1 MSNTPGAQ
9 AQASTR
15 AFRNSPSNIDEL
27 RDNVADIAGR
37 EAYEVATN
45 AVEET
50 GQIIRRNPLGSIGVG
65 LGVGF
70 LLGFILTG
78 DRPH

>member
-27 RDNVADIAGR
+27 RDNVADIAG
-37 EAYEVATN
+37 
-45 AVEET
+45 
-50 GQIIRRNPLGSIGVG
+50 SVG
-65 LGVGF
+65 NMASYQ
-70 LLGFILTG
+70 
-78 DRPH
+78 

>member
-1 MSNTPGAQ
+1 MSSTPGAQ

-37 EAYEVATN
+37 
-45 AVEET
+45 
-50 GQIIRRNPLGSIGVG
+50 G
-65 LGVGF
+65 LRG
-70 LLGFILTG
+70 G
-78 DRPH
+78 D

>member
-1 MSNTPGAQ
+1 MNCAT
-9 AQASTR
+9 TLR
-15 AFRNSPSNIDEL
+15 ISP
-27 RDNVADIAGR
+27 V